1 MVEVRDATEA
11 DFPAITAIYAHHV
24 LHGTGTF
31 ALEPPV
37 LTENLTRFHEIGAM
51 RLPYLVSLTA
61 DGAVGGYAY
70 ASPFR
75 TRPAY
80 RYGVEDSVYVAPEV
94 IGQGHGRALLEALIE
109 RCQARGLYQ
118 MVAVIGDA
126 DNSGS
131 IGVHAACGFQPTGH
145 MPRAGFKFGRW
156 LDVVFMSRDLL
167 PPTDSPEGNGWA
179 D

>member
-1 MVEVRDATEA
+1 MVEVRDATAA

-24 LHGTGTF
+24 RHGTGTF
-31 ALEPPV
+31 ALEPP
-37 LTENLTRFHEIGAM
+37 TESENLSRFHEIQAM

-61 DGAVGGYAY
+61 DGAVAGYAY

-126 DNSGS
+126 DNAGS

-145 MPRAGFKFGRW
+145 LPRAGFKFGRW
-156 LDVVFMSRDLL
+156 LDVVFMARDLL
-167 PPTDSPEGNGWA
+167 PPTDTPEGNGWA